1 MHRPSNKAENHY
13 KRRTAM
19 NIYARQGSLRPHSS
33 QNRTRSKSNSRTPEQ
48 GRKIRKH
55 SQRSLT
61 VPIRK
66 TRRRPRNLHK
76 RKNGQRIRN
85 RSIRPAKRTNLSN
98 SKNKIWVPHN
108 KKTRINVSETCQR
121 TRPNAAN
128 SRKPKYS
135 LGASSPNK
143 VTFTTL
149 RHVNAKYAKQ
159 SLIETLN
166 RSCLE

>member
-108 KKTRINVSETCQR
+108 KKTRINFMKHAR
-121 TRPNAAN
+121 GL
-128 SRKPKYS
+128 S
-135 LGASSPNK
+135 LMLP
-143 VTFTTL
+143 
-149 RHVNAKYAKQ
+149 
-159 SLIETLN
+159 I
-166 RSCLE
+166 LENLSIHSVPLLLTGSFLPP